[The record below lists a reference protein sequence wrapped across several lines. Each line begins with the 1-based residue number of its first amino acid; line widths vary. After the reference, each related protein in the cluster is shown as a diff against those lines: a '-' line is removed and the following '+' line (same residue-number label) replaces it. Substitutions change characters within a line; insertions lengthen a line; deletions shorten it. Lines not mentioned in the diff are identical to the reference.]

1 MANSRDLVRREG
13 MLFTWRFLRRE
24 SFGSGDRRFS
34 GDELARK
41 LGHLDGGEA
50 SFKTFVA
57 AFESGAV
64 DGLFERIAGEHTEND
79 GEASVHLRQ
88 LQTARGLRAN
98 VIVMSGFAPQ
108 DAADGDEGIIS
119 TGGGKFFRGQRKF
132 ESAGNVDYNDVF
144 VLRARAA
151 ESVDGSR
158 QQAIGNEAIEAA
170 HHDAEAQTG
179 CGQFAVERS

>member
-13 MLFTWRFLRRE
+13 MLFTSRFLRRE
-24 SFGSGDRRFS
+24 SFGSGGGQFS

-79 GEASVHLRQ
+79 GEASVHLRE
-88 LQTARGLRAN
+88 LQTAGSFGAN
-98 VIVMSGFAPQ
+98 VIVVCSFTAQG
-108 DAADGDEGIIS
+108 AADGDEGI
-119 TGGGKFFRGQRKF
+119 
-132 ESAGNVDYNDVF
+132 
-144 VLRARAA
+144 
-151 ESVDGSR
+151 
-158 QQAIGNEAIEAA
+158 
-170 HHDAEAQTG
+170 
-179 CGQFAVERS
+179 